1 MSARQ
6 PTAQSPPRHERPFR
20 VLRYRDFRLIWSAEA
35 LSQTGTQ
42 IQRVA
47 VAWQVFELTGD
58 PFHLGLLGLVRFVP
72 LFLFGL
78 VGGVVADRYDRR
90 QILILSQLALMGVT
104 GAFAGLT
111 ATGSIT
117 LAWIYGLTALSSLFG
132 AVAAPTRH
140 ALIPTLVP
148 TASIPAAMSMGVLA
162 FQAAGMTGPAIGGV
176 LVASVG
182 IAASYAVDA
191 VTFGLVAISALML
204 RSRATRAA
212 PVISGRAAAVEGL
225 RFLRES
231 PVLLGTM
238 ALDFLAGFFAA
249 STTLMPIFASDILGG
264 GPRTLGW
271 LLTAPAAGA
280 VVGATIMASRRPL
293 TRPGVG
299 ILAAIVVF
307 GLSTTAFALS
317 RNLWLSLTFL
327 AISGAADSVS
337 VSQRHTLRNLLTPDP
352 LRGRVAAAH
361 STFASGGPQL
371 GEVRSGILASWTGAP
386 VAVAIGGLAAA
397 LTALVVA
404 RQVPG
409 IAGFRWETEN
419 TSAEIMDGEQ
429 SGGEGAKRID
439 ERGSRSI

>member
-1 MSARQ
+1 
-6 PTAQSPPRHERPFR
+6 
-20 VLRYRDFRLIWSAEA
+20 VLHYRDFRLIWSAEV

-58 PFHLGLLGLVRFVP
+58 PFQLGLLGLVRFVP

-90 QILILSQLALMGVT
+90 QTLVLSQLALMLVT
-104 GAFAGLT
+104 GAFAVLT
-111 ATGSIT
+111 ANGSIT
-117 LAWIYGLTALSSLFG
+117 LAWIYGLTALSALFS

-162 FQAAGMTGPAIGGV
+162 FQSAGMAGPAIGGV

-182 IAASYAVDA
+182 IAPSYAVDA
-191 VTFGLVAISALML
+191 ATFGLVAISAFALH
-204 RSRATRAA
+204 SRPMRAA
-212 PVISGRAAAVEGL
+212 PVISGRAAAMEGL

-238 ALDFLAGFFAA
+238 SLDFLASFFGA

-280 VVGATIMASRRPL
+280 VAGATIMASRRPL

-299 ILAAIVVF
+299 ILVAIVIF
-307 GLSTTAFALS
+307 GLSITEFALS
-317 RNLWLSLTFL
+317 RTLWLSLAIL

-337 VSQRHTLRNLLTPDP
+337 VSQRHTLRNLLTPDR

-361 STFASGGPQL
+361 STFAAGGPQL
-371 GEVRSGILASWTGAP
+371 GDVKAGIVASWIGAP
-386 VAVAIGGLAAA
+386 LAVAIGGLAAA

-409 IAGFRWETEN
+409 IASFRWERDRASVEIAD
-419 TSAEIMDGEQ
+419 AEKI
-429 SGGEGAKRID
+429 GGEGVKRID

>member
-1 MSARQ
+1 MSVRQ
-6 PTAQSPPRHERPFR
+6 PTAQPLPRHERPFR
-20 VLRYRDFRLIWSAEA
+20 VLRYRDFRLIWSAEV

-47 VAWQVFELTGD
+47 VAWQVFELTGN

-78 VGGVVADRYDRR
+78 AGGVVADRYDRR
-90 QILILSQLALMGVT
+90 QTLIISQLALMAVAS
-104 GAFAGLT
+104 AFAGLT

-117 LAWIYGLTALSSLFG
+117 LVWIYGLTALSALFS

-148 TASIPAAMSMGVLA
+148 TASIPSAMSMGVLA
-162 FQAAGMTGPAIGGV
+162 FQSAGMAGPAIGGV

-182 IAASYAVDA
+182 IAPSYAVDA
-191 VTFGLVAISALML
+191 LSFGFVAMSAFALH
-204 RSRATRAA
+204 SRPVRAA
-212 PVISGRAAAVEGL
+212 PIISGRAAAMEGL

-238 ALDFLAGFFAA
+238 SLDFLASFFGA
-249 STTLMPIFASDILGG
+249 SATLMPIFASEVFGG
-264 GPRTLGW
+264 GPQTLGW

-280 VVGATIMASRRPL
+280 VAGATIMASRHPL

-307 GLSTTAFALS
+307 GLSITAFALS
-317 RNLWLSLTFL
+317 RNLWLSLAFRGT
-327 AISGAADSVS
+327 SGAADSVS

-361 STFASGGPQL
+361 STFAAGGPQL
-371 GEVRSGILASWTGAP
+371 GDVRSGIVASWTGAP
-386 VAVAIGGLAAA
+386 VAVAVGGLAAA
-397 LTALVVA
+397 LTALIVA

-409 IAGFRWETEN
+409 IAGFRWETDN
-419 TSAEIMDGEQ
+419 ASAEITDTEK
-429 SGGEGAKRID
+429 SSDEGGVRID

>member
-1 MSARQ
+1 
-6 PTAQSPPRHERPFR
+6 
-20 VLRYRDFRLIWSAEA
+20 VLHYRDFRLIWSAEV

-58 PFHLGLLGLVRFVP
+58 PFQLGLLGLVRFVP

-90 QILILSQLALMGVT
+90 QTLVLSQLALMLVT
-104 GAFAGLT
+104 GAFAVLT
-111 ATGSIT
+111 ANGSIT
-117 LAWIYGLTALSSLFG
+117 LAWIYGLTALSALFS

-162 FQAAGMTGPAIGGV
+162 FQSAGMAGPAIGGV

-182 IAASYAVDA
+182 IAPSYAVDA
-191 VTFGLVAISALML
+191 ATFGLVAISAFALH
-204 RSRATRAA
+204 SRPMRAA
-212 PVISGRAAAVEGL
+212 PVISGRAAAMEGL

-238 ALDFLAGFFAA
+238 SLDFLASFFGA

-280 VVGATIMASRRPL
+280 VAGATIMASRRPL

-299 ILAAIVVF
+299 ILAAIVIF
-307 GLSTTAFALS
+307 GLSITAFALS
-317 RNLWLSLTFL
+317 RNLWLSLAFL
-327 AISGAADSVS
+327 AASGAADSVS
-337 VSQRHTLRNLLTPDP
+337 VSQRHTLRNLLTPDR

-361 STFASGGPQL
+361 STFAAGGPQL
-371 GEVRSGILASWTGAP
+371 GDVRAGIVASWTGAP
-386 VAVAIGGLAAA
+386 LAVAIGGLAAA

-409 IAGFRWETEN
+409 IARFRWERDRASVEIAD
-419 TSAEIMDGEQ
+419 AEKI
-429 SGGEGAKRID
+429 GGEGVKRID

>member
-6 PTAQSPPRHERPFR
+6 PTAQPPPRHERPFR
-20 VLRYRDFRLIWSAEA
+20 VLHYRDFRLIWSAEV

-58 PFHLGLLGLVRFVP
+58 PFQLGLLGLVRFVP

-90 QILILSQLALMGVT
+90 QTLVLSQLALMLVT
-104 GAFAGLT
+104 GAFAVLT
-111 ATGSIT
+111 ANGSIT
-117 LAWIYGLTALSSLFG
+117 LAWIYGLTALSALFS

-162 FQAAGMTGPAIGGV
+162 FQSAGMAGPAIGGV

-182 IAASYAVDA
+182 IAPSYAVDA
-191 VTFGLVAISALML
+191 ATFGLVAISAFALH
-204 RSRATRAA
+204 SRPMRAA
-212 PVISGRAAAVEGL
+212 PVISGRAAAMEGL

-238 ALDFLAGFFAA
+238 SLDFLASFFGA

-280 VVGATIMASRRPL
+280 VAGATIMASRHPL

-299 ILAAIVVF
+299 ILVAIVIF
-307 GLSTTAFALS
+307 GLSITAFALS
-317 RNLWLSLTFL
+317 RTLWLSLAFL

-337 VSQRHTLRNLLTPDP
+337 VSQRHTLRNLLTPDR

-361 STFASGGPQL
+361 STFAAGGPQL
-371 GEVRSGILASWTGAP
+371 GDVKAGIVASWIGAP
-386 VAVAIGGLAAA
+386 LAVAIGGLAAA

-409 IAGFRWETEN
+409 IARFRWERDRASVEIAD
-419 TSAEIMDGEQ
+419 AEKI
-429 SGGEGAKRID
+429 GGEGVKRID